1 MALTSH
7 SALAACPGDFLGLAC
22 NGDTGGDVC
31 TRVDANTIECDLAA
45 GITIDSNTTSFYV
58 SPSNT
63 TFRAYGYEGDGEAF
77 CCELGSLTDGCTNN
91 PIDIEIVG
99 TDFEDTIKLEN
110 VILSEYLDCSTTVV
124 KADASDDEI
133 VGSPSTDNNDWL
145 YGEDDSDVI
154 RGQDGDDYID
164 GGDGDDWL
172 SGQGHADTIVGGWGA
187 DHIKGGAG
195 DDDLSGDGGND
206 AICGG
211 VGDDDLFGGDDD
223 DKIEGEGGTD
233 TNDGGGGALNNDT
246 CEDDNPNG
254 CDWLTTT
261 DATCSW

>member
-195 DDDLSGDGGND
+195 DDDLFGDGGGD
-206 AICGG
+206 SMCGG
-211 VGDDDLFGGDDD
+211 VGDDALSGGDDG
-223 DKIEGEGGTD
+223 DKLEGEAGTD
-233 TNDGGGGALNNDT
+233 TNDGGTGWDT
-246 CEDDNPNG
+246 CEDQSPLN
-254 CDWLTTT
+254 CSMYTTA
-261 DATCSW
+261 DAACSW